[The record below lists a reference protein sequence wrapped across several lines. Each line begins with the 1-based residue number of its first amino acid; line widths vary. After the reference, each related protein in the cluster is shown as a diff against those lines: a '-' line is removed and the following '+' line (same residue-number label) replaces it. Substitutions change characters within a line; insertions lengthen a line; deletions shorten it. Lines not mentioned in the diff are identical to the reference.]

1 MTSSFR
7 DRLSQ
12 SFFAR
17 LKANEAGA
25 WAELLKRFVPVIYQW
40 CRAWHLQVA
49 DAQDLT
55 QNVLLK
61 LARRIR
67 TLQYDP
73 AKSFRAYLKTLAR
86 YAWCDL
92 LSEREKPGAGG
103 GSGSALRQ
111 IESEAAR
118 DDLAS
123 RLEDDYEQELLRKAM
138 EIVQSRVQPRTWEAF
153 RLTALEGLPG
163 VETAR
168 RLGLSVAGVY
178 KARSRVQ
185 QLLRDEVAA
194 ADSP

>member
-25 WAELLKRFVPVIYQW
+25 WAELLKRCVPVIYQW
-40 CRAWHLQVA
+40 CRAWHLQEA

-103 GSGSALRQ
+103 GNGSALRQ

-118 DDLAS
+118 DDLAR

-138 EIVQSRVQPRTWEAF
+138 EIVQSRVQPQTWEAF

-168 RLGLSVAGVY
+168 RLGMSVAGVY